1 MPQDIVEDISDC
13 GKDGNM
19 PTEELGSQNPLNRAS
34 AWNANIEESKK
45 IGKGGLIN
53 EEASVES
60 LQEAAQETETDHL
73 SREREI
79 SSPDEQSHIV
89 NLEGNKDD
97 SKEEIAAH
105 ETTLEGEILK
115 DKVRIKPIT
124 IWIVTCLV
132 CALHELLCFPD
143 ASITIHYNIWVGC

>member
-1 MPQDIVEDISDC
+1 MSQDIVEDISDC

-19 PTEELGSQNPLNRAS
+19 PTEELGGAS
-34 AWNANIEESKK
+34 AGNANIEESTK

-60 LQEAAQETETDHL
+60 LQEAAQVIETGHL
-73 SREREI
+73 TREREI

-89 NLEGNKDD
+89 NLDD
-97 SKEEIAAH
+97 SKEEIAAS
-105 ETTLEGEILK
+105 ETTLEGETLK
-115 DKVRIKPIT
+115 DKVRIKLTI

-132 CALHELLCFPD
+132 CILHELLSFPD